1 MADTTLFELVSPEK
15 LVISK
20 NVSMVVVPGAEGFFG
35 VLPRHT
41 SMLSTLAPGVIN
53 VYEGDN
59 VTDSLFVVNGFA
71 EVTEERCTVLAE
83 EVLPVD
89 DIDTDEYEKQ
99 IESLKDEASRSE
111 GGSAEKI
118 RKNAKT
124 GRPLPAARPIQS
136 KTGRPRRTEKPA
148 GRPISASLFLHFTIY

>member
-15 LVISK
+15 LVMSK
-20 NVSMVVVPGAEGFFG
+20 DVSMVVVPGAEGLFG

-53 VYEGDN
+53 VYDGDS

-71 EVTEERCTVLAE
+71 EVTEERCTVLSE
-83 EVLPVD
+83 EVIPVE
-89 DIDTDEYEKQ
+89 DIDTEKYEQQ
-99 IESLKDEASRSE
+99 IEALKDEASRST

-118 RKNAKT
+118 TKNIEEQEKILAAMIKAKT
-124 GRPLPAARPIQS
+124 P
-136 KTGRPRRTEKPA
+136 
-148 GRPISASLFLHFTIY
+148 

>member
-15 LVISK
+15 LVMSK
-20 NVSMVVVPGAEGFFG
+20 DVSMVVVPGAEGLFG

-53 VYEGDN
+53 VYDGDS

-83 EVLPVD
+83 EVIPVE
-89 DIDTDEYEKQ
+89 DIDTEKYEKQ
-99 IESLKDEASRSE
+99 IEALKDEASRS
-111 GGSAEKI
+111 GDGAAEKI
-118 RKNAKT
+118 TKNIEEQEKILAAMIKAKT
-124 GRPLPAARPIQS
+124 S
-136 KTGRPRRTEKPA
+136 
-148 GRPISASLFLHFTIY
+148 

>member
-15 LVISK
+15 LVMSK
-20 NVSMVVVPGAEGFFG
+20 NVSMVVVPGAEGLFG

-53 VYEGDN
+53 VYEDDN

-83 EVLPVD
+83 KVIPVD
-89 DIDTDEYEKQ
+89 DIDTDNYEKQ
-99 IESLKDEASRSE
+99 IEALKDEASRSE
-111 GGSAEKI
+111 SNSAEKI
-118 RKNAKT
+118 RKNIEEREQILAAMIKAKN
-124 GRPLPAARPIQS
+124 
-136 KTGRPRRTEKPA
+136 
-148 GRPISASLFLHFTIY
+148 H

>member
-15 LVISK
+15 LVMSK
-20 NVSMVVVPGAEGFFG
+20 EVSMVVVPGAEGLFG

-53 VYEGDN
+53 VYDGDS

-83 EVLPVD
+83 EVIPVE
-89 DIDTDEYEKQ
+89 DIDTEKYEQQ
-99 IESLKDEASRSE
+99 IEALKDEASRST

-118 RKNAKT
+118 TKNIEEQEKILAAMIKAKT
-124 GRPLPAARPIQS
+124 P
-136 KTGRPRRTEKPA
+136 
-148 GRPISASLFLHFTIY
+148 

>member
-15 LVISK
+15 LVMSK
-20 NVSMVVVPGAEGFFG
+20 DVSMVVVPGAEGLFG

-53 VYEGDN
+53 VYDGDS

-83 EVLPVD
+83 EVIPVE
-89 DIDTDEYEKQ
+89 DIDTEKYEKQ
-99 IESLKDEASRSE
+99 IEALKDEASRSTDD
-111 GGSAEKI
+111 SAEKI
-118 RKNAKT
+118 TKNIEEQEKILEAMIKAKT
-124 GRPLPAARPIQS
+124 P
-136 KTGRPRRTEKPA
+136 
-148 GRPISASLFLHFTIY
+148 